1 MWNSF
6 LSTIWVSYRL
16 YRQFLFFHKNVFED
30 GGLVRRWKQMATSC
44 LKSGGVGSVCWIQ
57 RFNAPRCISLF
68 SSSESECDTSSSS
81 EEEGQRHVN
90 PRETFKVNIAPSVLE
105 QMASF
110 ENTHKRSDRGFG
122 ERVVLTPASGWTSIL
137 TSFNCGQHELPCVLV
152 YEEGRI
158 TKDPD
163 LAQ

>member
-1 MWNSF
+1 MF
-6 LSTIWVSYRL
+6 P
-16 YRQFLFFHKNVFED
+16 
-30 GGLVRRWKQMATSC
+30 C
-44 LKSGGVGSVCWIQ
+44 
-57 RFNAPRCISLF
+57 
-68 SSSESECDTSSSS
+68 

-105 QMASF
+105 QMVPF

-137 TSFNCGQHELPCVLV
+137 TSLICGQHELPCVFV
-152 YEEGRI
+152 YKEGRI

-163 LAQ
+163 LAQYYFATKWHCSDCGAKLEGHILQIPMPNESVTLLFETDDTRTDKTHTKKRHCAGRERNRVTNDMGETSAAVSRRR